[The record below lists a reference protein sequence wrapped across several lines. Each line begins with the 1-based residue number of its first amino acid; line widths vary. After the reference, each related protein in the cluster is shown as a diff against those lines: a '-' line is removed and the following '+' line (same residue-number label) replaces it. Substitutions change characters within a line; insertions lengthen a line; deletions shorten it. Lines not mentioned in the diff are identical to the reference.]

1 MVHLIDFLLLVELLI
16 LIEQGEDETLK
27 LKVALKV
34 KMEEEKEVEKDSQKS
49 QSILTELLL
58 VVADPLFVAIVF
70 VMKHYLEQIQVRLI
84 VSLNNE

>member
-1 MVHLIDFLLLVELLI
+1 
-16 LIEQGEDETLK
+16 
-27 LKVALKV
+27 VALKV
-34 KMEEEKEVEKDSQKS
+34 KMEEEKEVEKDSQKL
-49 QSILTELLL
+49 QLILTESLLV

>member
-70 VMKHYLEQIQVRLI
+70 VMKYYLEQIQVRLI
-84 VSLNNE
+84 VSLNYE